1 MRSFDVVSLIEDEEH
16 LSEKIQEDR
25 PEIMA
30 QVRFGMDEELA
41 FFLTRHL
48 YSQDAAILSCS

>member
-30 QVRFGMDEELA
+30 QVRFGIDEGWL
-41 FFLTRHL
+41 FPLRDIFIRRTQLF
-48 YSQDAAILSCS
+48 SCS